1 MLNVFERR
9 IVEKYCFFV
18 DFMTTKI
25 KLRKTSH
32 IVDES

>member
-9 IVEKYCFFV
+9 IVEKYYFFV

-25 KLRKTSH
+25 KLRKTSN
-32 IVDES
+32 IVDGS